1 MLFNNFSDHQP
12 IFTCNNRVF
21 PLCNESKYIQIETKD
36 ELSLGK
42 FIDELQQA
50 DIINHLSQ
58 DTSSDPNENYNK
70 FIEIVLS
77 AKAKHLPTKKKK
89 FNRRKHRIQK
99 WVTKGIIKSINTKDK
114 MYKKLV
120 QSRCDNELY
129 EVLKAQFNTYRNI
142 LKKAISKAKRMY
154 YEMSLPNS
162 KTISSRYS
170 KCIQHLFY

>member
-1 MLFNNFSDHQP
+1 MAMTIIIYLAFSLTKFQIISQYLHAIIECP
-12 IFTCNNRVF
+12 
-21 PLCNESKYIQIETKD
+21 PLCSESKYIQIETKD

-58 DTSSDPNENYNK
+58 DTSSDPNENYDK

-99 WVTKGIIKSINTKDK
+99 WVTKGIIKSINRKDK

-120 QSRCDNELY
+120 QFFDVTMNY
-129 EVLKAQFNTYRNI
+129 MKYLKHNLTHIETF
-142 LKKAISKAKRMY
+142 
-154 YEMSLPNS
+154 
-162 KTISSRYS
+162 
-170 KCIQHLFY
+170 

>member
-1 MLFNNFSDHQP
+1 M
-12 IFTCNNRVF
+12 CND
-21 PLCNESKYIQIETKD
+21 LKYIQIETKN

-42 FIDELQQA
+42 FIDELQQS

-58 DTSSDPNENYNK
+58 DTSSYDK

-89 FNRRKHRIQK
+89 YNRRKHRIQK

-129 EVLKAQFNTYRNI
+129 EVLKARFNTYRNI
-142 LKKAISKAKRMY
+142 LKKALSKAKQMY
-154 YEMSLPNS
+154 YVDVFIQFKNNIKETPLHKNKFAKISHRFCHLG
-162 KTISSRYS
+162 KIITIF
-170 KCIQHLFY
+170 KI

>member
-1 MLFNNFSDHQP
+1 M
-12 IFTCNNRVF
+12 
-21 PLCNESKYIQIETKD
+21 
-36 ELSLGK
+36 
-42 FIDELQQA
+42 
-50 DIINHLSQ
+50 SQ
-58 DTSSDPNENYNK
+58 DTSSDPNENYDK

-129 EVLKAQFNTYRNI
+129 VVLKAQFNTYRNI
-142 LKKAISKAKRMY
+142 LKNAISKAKRMY
-154 YEMSLPNS
+154 YVNVFTQFKNNIKQTWKVIKETLH
-162 KTISSRYS
+162 KTNLLKYLKDFVILVKS
-170 KCIQHLFY
+170 